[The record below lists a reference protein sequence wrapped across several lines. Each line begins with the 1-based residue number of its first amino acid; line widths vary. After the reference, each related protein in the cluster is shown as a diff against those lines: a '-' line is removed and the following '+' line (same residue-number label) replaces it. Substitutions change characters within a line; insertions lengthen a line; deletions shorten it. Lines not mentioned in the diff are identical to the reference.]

1 MVKDINIILKE
12 ILREGKKTPGEWK
25 ALAAPTPDRSGSD
38 LLIFHPTLGP
48 TYQIRAYEK
57 NPLNIQGLGT
67 KLSRDVDERFL
78 QLLEDRKTGGNLGII
93 NLNFRELQN
102 TMMEGI
108 PFERIFLKALQGE
121 KNRGMDFLNLGG
133 HTLAQSPIPILTK
146 AQERLDSKYKRL
158 VKEDGKTNMY
168 G

>member
-1 MVKDINIILKE
+1 MVKNINVILKE

-25 ALAAPTPDRSGSD
+25 ALAAPTLDRSGSD

-48 TYQIRAYEK
+48 TYQLRAYEK

-78 QLLEDRKTGGNLGII
+78 QLLEDRKTRGNLGII

-121 KNRGMDFLNLGG
+121 KSRGIDFLNLGG
-133 HTLAQSPIPILTK
+133 HTSAQSPIPILTK